1 MDSRLKN
8 QTKQPQL
15 YGYGLQSFYWF
26 TDSESHSDVD
36 SNLID
41 PWANTQY
48 LSNEYSM
55 SRIPYDLDFLNEKW

>member
-15 YGYGLQSFYWF
+15 YGYGLQSFDWL
-26 TDSESHSDVD
+26 TDSESLSDVD

-41 PWANTQY
+41 PCANTQY
-48 LSNEYSM
+48 LSDEYSM
-55 SRIPYDLDFLNEKW
+55 SKIRYDLDFC